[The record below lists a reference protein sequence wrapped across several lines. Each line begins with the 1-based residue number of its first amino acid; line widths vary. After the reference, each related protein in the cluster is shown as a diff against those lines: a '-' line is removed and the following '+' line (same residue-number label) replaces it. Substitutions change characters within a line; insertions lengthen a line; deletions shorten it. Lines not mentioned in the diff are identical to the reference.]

1 MDSHDKLAAAKRD
14 VFGDAPA
21 LDAEGEPL
29 EKGVGSAYHAMT
41 PTARSH
47 YHAARAYAL
56 TDDFVAQCRALL
68 ATGTKLQAAN
78 KAAVD
83 AAATA
88 KTETPATAL
97 TDAERVELTRL
108 RLAQDQKPAADPLSD
123 AERKELNDLRAKSQ
137 QPPAPVRGIE
147 SGAIGQSPG

>member
-56 TDDFVAQCRALL
+56 TDDFVAQARALL
-68 ATGTKLQAAN
+68 ATAQKLAAAN
-78 KAAVD
+78 KAAVES
-83 AAATA
+83 AATA
-88 KTETPATAL
+88 KVETPATAL

-108 RLAQDQKPAADPLSD
+108 RLAQDQKPAPVFGETD
-123 AERKELNDLRAKSQ
+123 AERAERVKATAATVGARTIAGQ
-137 QPPAPVRGIE
+137 QPAPPPP
-147 SGAIGQSPG
+147 GA